1 MYSEETN
8 SAFPRLQVR
17 ILKSRVELLV
27 LWRVEVV
34 VFGVVRFHMTH
45 PNVIRIGV
53 IRGRCY
59 LLSIITNTDAADLR
73 YCCFC

>member
-34 VFGVVRFHMTH
+34 VFGVVRFTCLTLMLF
-45 PNVIRIGV
+45 G
-53 IRGRCY
+53 
-59 LLSIITNTDAADLR
+59 
-73 YCCFC
+73 